1 MMSRLNRRRFL
12 VLTGAAVGASM
23 WPSRRSLLSFPFGV
37 DKLIR
42 FYVGTYT
49 GGESKGIYYC
59 SFDPSSGS
67 IKVLDATDT
76 ITNPSFLAAD
86 PRGRYLFA
94 VSETSEFEGKP
105 GGSVHAFAI
114 DRNSGGLKHLNVQ
127 PSHGADPAHLFIDK
141 RGRFVLVANY
151 TGGNVCVF
159 PVANDGRLGPVV
171 ANVQHV
177 GKGLNP
183 KRQERPHAHSVILDP
198 ANRRAF
204 SADLGIDRVM
214 VYTFDPD
221 SGTLAPAEQPEVVM
235 ASGAGPRHLDFSPD
249 ADILYV
255 INELNSTV
263 TVLSYNSATGSLA
276 AVHTVSTLPSSFKGE
291 NTCADIHAHPSGR
304 FVYASNRG
312 HDSIAVFAVERSTGK
327 ITTLQH
333 QSTRG
338 QSPRNF
344 AIDPTGQFLLAANQR
359 SNSIVVM
366 RINQSDG
373 TLAPARNNVSIPS
386 PVCIRFIP
394 EE

>member
-1 MMSRLNRRRFL
+1 MTKTVNRRRFL
-12 VLTGAAVGASM
+12 ALAGGLAGVTL
-23 WPSRRSLLSFPFGV
+23 WPSRLSLRSFPPGV
-37 DKLIR
+37 NTPMR

-49 GGESKGIYYC
+49 GGESKGIYHC
-59 SFDPSSGS
+59 SFDPARGS
-67 IKVLDATDT
+67 IKVLGATGD

-105 GGSVHAFAI
+105 GGSVHAFAV
-114 DRNSGGLKHLNVQ
+114 DRDSGRLRHLNVQ
-127 PSHGADPAHLFIDK
+127 PSHGADPAHLSIDK
-141 RGRFVLVANY
+141 LGRFVLVANY
-151 TGGNVCVF
+151 TGGNVCAF
-159 PVANDGRLGPVV
+159 PVREDGHLDRLV

-183 KRQERPHAHSVILDP
+183 KRQERPHAHSVVLDH

-221 SGTLAPAEQPEVVM
+221 SGGLAPAEQPEVVM
-235 ASGAGPRHLDFSPD
+235 APGAGPRHLDFSPD
-249 ADILYV
+249 ANMLYV

-263 TVLSYNSATGSLA
+263 TVLSYNNATGSLA
-276 AVHTVSTLPSSFKGE
+276 EVHTVSALPSSFKGE

-312 HDSIAVFAVERSTGK
+312 HDSIAAFAVERSSGK
-327 ITTLQH
+327 IKTVQH
-333 QSTRG
+333 QSTLG
-338 QSPRNF
+338 KSPRNF

-366 RINQSDG
+366 RINQNDG
-373 TLAPARNNVSIPS
+373 TLAPARDNASIPS